1 MLNRDFTNSTL
12 NIIRSTM
19 PKIEAP
25 IQPDWA
31 GIIRQAGKDYQTGK
45 QLQADNALTEQLIAE
60 NPEKEAEI
68 RQMGGRAYADM
79 LKADA
84 ERAEERQWKLDD
96 IASQRDFKREL
107 LDAQTQR
114 AFALENMR
122 NANARSLKEW
132 ELGLKNQAQ
141 AEADAQ
147 QAEAEAQSQKQ
158 AQDAINDLYD
168 VASKGNIG
176 AWTDWR
182 LKHKL
187 TTAETERDL
196 GKRSAAV
203 AGIASRAIAKLK
215 AAGVSGVNSLP
226 EFMTYIGLP
235 ENPTSEQIM
244 GALPMMA
251 QIAGVENPIP
261 EKSLKQFNNNSA
273 NAPMLDVGATQNF
286 NNGFSVTRVK

>member
-1 MLNRDFTNSTL
+1 MLLKDFASSSANIMRANRPDIT
-12 NIIRSTM
+12 
-19 PKIEAP
+19 AP
-25 IQPDWA
+25 VQPDWV

-68 RQMGGRAYADM
+68 RQMGGRAYADA

-96 IASQRDFKREL
+96 MQAQRDFQKEL
-107 LDAQTQR
+107 VDLQTQR
-114 AFALENMR
+114 AFALEKIR

-132 ELGLKNQAQ
+132 ELGLKKQ
-141 AEADAQ
+141 AEQETD
-147 QAEAEAQSQKQ
+147 AQSQKQ
-158 AQDAINDLYD
+158 AQDSLNDLYD

-182 LKHKL
+182 VKHKL
-187 TTAETERDL
+187 SGAETEQDL
-196 GKRSAAV
+196 GRLSAAV
-203 AGIASRAIAKLK
+203 AGIAPRAIAKLK
-215 AAGVSGVNSLP
+215 AAGVSGINTKG
-226 EFMTYIGLP
+226 EFLQYIGLP

-244 GALPMMA
+244 GAIPMMA

-261 EKSLKQFNNNSA
+261 QQSLKQFNNNGV
-273 NAPMLDVGATQNF
+273 NAQMVGSDPL
-286 NNGFSVTRVK
+286 GLR

>member
-1 MLNRDFTNSTL
+1 MLLKDFASSSANIMRANRPDIT
-12 NIIRSTM
+12 
-19 PKIEAP
+19 AP
-25 IQPDWA
+25 VQPDWV

-68 RQMGGRAYADM
+68 RQMGGRAYADA

-96 IASQRDFKREL
+96 MQAQRDFQKEL
-107 LDAQTQR
+107 VDLQTQR

-132 ELGLKNQAQ
+132 ELGLKGQ
-141 AEADAQ
+141 AEQETD
-147 QAEAEAQSQKQ
+147 AQSQKQ
-158 AQDAINDLYD
+158 AQDSLNDLYD

-182 LKHKL
+182 VKHKL
-187 TTAETERDL
+187 SGAETEQDL
-196 GKRSAAV
+196 GRLSAAV
-203 AGIASRAIAKLK
+203 AGIAPRAIAKLK
-215 AAGVSGVNSLP
+215 AAGVSGINTKG
-226 EFMTYIGLP
+226 EFLQYIGLP

-244 GALPMMA
+244 GAIPMMA

-261 EKSLKQFNNNSA
+261 QQSLKQFNNNGV
-273 NAPMLDVGATQNF
+273 NAQMVGSDPL
-286 NNGFSVTRVK
+286 GLR

>member
-1 MLNRDFTNSTL
+1 MLLKDFASSTA
-12 NIIRSTM
+12 NIIRANKPNIT
-19 PKIEAP
+19 AP
-25 IQPDWA
+25 IQPDWVEA
-31 GIIRQAGKDYQTGK
+31 IRQAGKDYQSGK
-45 QLQADNALTEQLIAE
+45 QIQADNALTDQLVAE
-60 NPEKEAEI
+60 NPDKEAEI

-84 ERAEERQWKLDD
+84 ERAEDRQWKLDD
-96 IASQRDFKREL
+96 LQAKRDFQREL

-132 ELGLKNQAQ
+132 ELGLKGQ
-141 AEADAQ
+141 AEQ
-147 QAEAEAQSQKQ
+147 EAEAQSQKQ
-158 AQDAINDLYD
+158 AQDSLNDLYD

-182 LKHKL
+182 VKHKL
-187 TTAETERDL
+187 SGAETEQDL
-196 GKRSAAV
+196 GRLSAAV
-203 AGIASRAIAKLK
+203 AGIAPRAIAKLK
-215 AAGVSGVNSLP
+215 AAGVSGINTKG
-226 EFMTYIGLP
+226 EFLQYIGLP

-244 GALPMMA
+244 GAIPMMA

-273 NAPMLDVGATQNF
+273 NAQMIGSDPLGL
-286 NNGFSVTRVK
+286 R